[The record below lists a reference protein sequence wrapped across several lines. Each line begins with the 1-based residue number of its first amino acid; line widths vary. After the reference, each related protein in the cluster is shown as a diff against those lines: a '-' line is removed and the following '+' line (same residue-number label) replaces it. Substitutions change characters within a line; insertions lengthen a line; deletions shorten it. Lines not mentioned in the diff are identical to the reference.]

1 MEEKELSQMNVIPL
15 VDVMLVLLTIVLIT
29 ASFIAQGEIPVNLPE
44 AKTGKETRRIE
55 TLTVTLTKE
64 GLLYFR
70 GKRTTLE
77 ELRKLLK
84 RKSKTTQVKIR
95 ADRDVNLGRVIKVM
109 DLFREEGF
117 KKVVISVKRDGL

>member
-64 GLLYFR
+64 GLLYFQ